1 MKNPVGFLPCV
12 TFPWKTHDYP
22 DFKSV
27 AGNGWQAKVEFDF
40 FLVFFVD
47 FSTFLEKRI
56 KVS

>member
-27 AGNGWQAKVEFDF
+27 AGNGWQAKVEF
-40 FLVFFVD
+40 VFFCLFCGFFY
-47 FSTFLEKRI
+47 FS
-56 KVS
+56 